1 MVQLDTKTT
10 KDSWEPIIVINT
22 IMHQQQLKFRDLY
35 YRLLMEV
42 LYSIFCKRQKF
53 IIKYFSL
60 YKYE

>member
-42 LYSIFCKRQKF
+42 LYSI
-53 IIKYFSL
+53 
-60 YKYE
+60 